1 MKAPLLLLGGDEDAM
16 TPVTPAPSG
25 YGFAQLVE
33 AIPTAELAVIEH
45 CGHYLVIEEPEAAAR
60 HVLDFVLAP

>member
-1 MKAPLLLLGGDEDAM
+1 MRADRRGSWGAE
-16 TPVTPAPSG
+16 TV
-25 YGFAQLVE
+25 V
-33 AIPTAELAVIEH
+33 IPE